1 MCKVNA
7 TGCNER
13 HPWRLRALAARRR
26 PFSSVRKTLFR
37 RGFTARATHVPHA
50 FSCAFALAFLLALS
64 GAGAASAA
72 GKADDPLPL
81 SASGAAE
88 VRLARVDI
96 APVPLETAPS
106 SITTGIP
113 CGMTDMCGQ
122 DPCLCGAVD
131 EYGACA
137 CNGRK
142 ETLPAF
148 ALAEGSEGPVRL
160 VALFDKAYL
169 VPVASG
175 EADVRVV
182 ASFPHY
188 EPAETTLHVI
198 VEPLAPLDIAK
209 IAGMLVVF
217 AALVLGVF
225 LAARTFC
232 RSVRRRLQYR
242 RLQRRGRRPE
252 SSEQA

>member
-1 MCKVNA
+1 MNA
-7 TGCNER
+7 TGCSEK
-13 HPWRLRALAARRR
+13 HPWRLRTLAVRRR
-26 PFSSVRKTLFR
+26 PFPSVRKTPLR
-37 RGFTARATHVPHA
+37 RGFATSAPPA
-50 FSCAFALAFLLALS
+50 LSCACALAFLLALS
-64 GAGAASAA
+64 GAGAAFAV
-72 GKADDPLPL
+72 GKAADPAPL
-81 SASGAAE
+81 SVSGAAE

-137 CNGRK
+137 CNGRE

-148 ALAEGSEGPVRL
+148 ALAEGSEGPVRI
-160 VALFDKAYL
+160 VTLFGKAYL

-188 EPAETTLHVI
+188 EAAETTLHVI
-198 VEPLAPLDIAK
+198 VEPFAPLDVAK
-209 IAGMLVVF
+209 IAGILAVF

-225 LAARTFC
+225 LAVRTFC

-242 RLQRRGRRPE
+242 RLRRSGRRPE